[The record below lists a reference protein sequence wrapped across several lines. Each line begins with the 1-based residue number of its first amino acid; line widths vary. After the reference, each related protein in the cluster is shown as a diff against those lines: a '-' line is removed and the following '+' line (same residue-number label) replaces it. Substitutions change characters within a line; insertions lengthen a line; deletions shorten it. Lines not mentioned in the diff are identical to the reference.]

1 MLQPH
6 RVVIVAFPPAQMLD
20 VTGPLDVFTV
30 ANDAACAAGLPPPYE
45 VILAAPQIGLI
56 TTTSGVSLHASH
68 ALFDPSLVADTLLL
82 AGGTGAR
89 TMINDATLLEAVS
102 TLCGRVT
109 RIGSICTGAFALAAT
124 GALDQRRATTHWA
137 YFDEFA
143 SAFPLVKIDRDA
155 LFVRDGKFHSSA
167 GISAGIDYT
176 LSLVEH
182 DLGRKI
188 ALQVA
193 RELVVFLKRPGG
205 QSQFSAQLAAQVGAN
220 DPDRFG
226 ELTMWISAHLAED
239 LSVEMMADRSA
250 MSPRNFARRF
260 IAAMNVTPVQYVQ
273 TLRIDAARRLLS
285 ESALSV
291 ERVAERCGF
300 ASAAAMRLA
309 FQRHLNVTPG
319 DFRARFQSTGADP
332 ERPSRVKHSTSV

>member
-6 RVVIVAFPPAQMLD
+6 RIVIVAFPPAQMLD
-20 VTGPLDVFTV
+20 ITGPLDVFTV
-30 ANDAACAAGLPPPYE
+30 ANDTARAAGLPLPYD
-45 VILAAPQIGLI
+45 VILAAPRTGAVA
-56 TTTSGVSLHASH
+56 TTSGVLLQASH
-68 ALFDPSLVADTLLL
+68 DVFDKSLIADTLLL
-82 AGGTGAR
+82 AGGPGAR
-89 TMINDATLLEAVS
+89 MMINDAMLVEAVR
-102 TLCGRVT
+102 TLCGRVA

-124 GALDQRRATTHWA
+124 GALDERRATTHWA
-137 YFDEFA
+137 HFDEFGN
-143 SAFPLVKIDRDA
+143 AFPRVKIDRDA

-176 LSLVEH
+176 LSLVEQ

-205 QSQFSAQLAAQVGAN
+205 QSQFSAQLAAQVDAD

-226 ELTMWISAHLAED
+226 ELTLWISSHLADD
-239 LSVEMMADRSA
+239 LSVEILADRSA

-260 IAAMNVTPVQYVQ
+260 IATMNVTPAQYVQ
-273 TLRIDAARRLLS
+273 LLRIDAARRLLS

-291 ERVAERCGF
+291 ARIAERCGF
-300 ASAAAMRLA
+300 ASPAAMRLA
-309 FQRHLNVTPG
+309 FQRHLNITPV
-319 DFRARFQSTGADP
+319 DFRARFQSTDAAPRRTPTGLDIP
-332 ERPSRVKHSTSV
+332 R